1 VTDNIVVVGY
11 GAAFVESVLDAGP
24 GKSLADDARF
34 KNLIGRVGTEN
45 LGLTFVD
52 VQAIRNLVEPLVKPL
67 VSDEEWATYQREIV
81 PYVSHLDALVSSSK
95 LDGGINRLPMSFT
108 VK

>member
-1 VTDNIVVVGY
+1 
-11 GAAFVESVLDAGP
+11 
-24 GKSLADDARF
+24 
-34 KNLIGRVGTEN
+34 
-45 LGLTFVD
+45 
-52 VQAIRNLVEPLVKPL
+52 
-67 VSDEEWATYQREIV
+67 V